1 VSISVL
7 AITDSKHFLLGKRR
21 RDKNIFLVFSI
32 HSHTAA
38 NSSCSDEKFLLMGS
52 WAAFPTSNYTEKL

>member
-7 AITDSKHFLLGKRR
+7 AITDSKDFLVGKRR
-21 RDKNIFLVFSI
+21 KKKHIFLVFSI
-32 HSHTAA
+32 HSHTTA

-52 WAAFPTSNYTEKL
+52 WAAFPTSNYTQKL

>member
-7 AITDSKHFLLGKRR
+7 AITDSKHFLVGKRSKKK
-21 RDKNIFLVFSI
+21 DIFLVFSI

-52 WAAFPTSNYTEKL
+52 WAAFPNSNYTQKL

>member
-7 AITDSKHFLLGKRR
+7 PITDSKHFLVGKRR
-21 RDKNIFLVFSI
+21 KKNFFLVFSI

-52 WAAFPTSNYTEKL
+52 WAAFPTSNYTQKL

>member
-7 AITDSKHFLLGKRR
+7 AITDSKHFLVGKRR
-21 RDKNIFLVFSI
+21 KKNGIFLVFSI

-38 NSSCSDEKFLLMGS
+38 NSSCSDEKFMLMGS
-52 WAAFPTSNYTEKL
+52 WAAFPTSSYTQKL